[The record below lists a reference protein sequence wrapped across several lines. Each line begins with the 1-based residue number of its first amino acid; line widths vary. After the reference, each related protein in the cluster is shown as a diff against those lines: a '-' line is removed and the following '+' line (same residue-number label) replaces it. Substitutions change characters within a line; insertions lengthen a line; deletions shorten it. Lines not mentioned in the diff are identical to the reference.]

1 MPEPKHTR
9 SDLHQMQSLPLEMKV
24 KMTERRIK
32 DWYEYYGGDVAVSFS
47 GGKDS
52 TVLLHI
58 CRNLYPDIKALYFNT
73 GLEFPSLTRFV
84 KSFDNVE
91 IIKPKYSFIQ
101 IIRKY
106 GYPIVTKQ
114 SSKVIYDS
122 KVYIGKRREKYETIS
137 LDIGGG
143 Y

>member
-1 MPEPKHTR
+1 
-9 SDLHQMQSLPLEMKV
+9 MQSLPLEMKV